1 MHADFLGLY
10 MLGIVYKHDG
20 SEKERERE
28 ERGRG
33 VFFHEKRA
41 PVHCPSERVLKV
53 PSTCTGLKLATLVV
67 CVWRIE
73 KSRCSE
79 CLFVWILIV
88 FTLFV
93 WFVCFCVVFTGVL
106 HSNIYIG
113 RDFFCALILSNYGNT
128 SWQNR
133 KQNDRGKKE
142 NTELVVMKGD
152 ALDKSE
158 ILS

>member
-1 MHADFLGLY
+1 M
-10 MLGIVYKHDG
+10 
-20 SEKERERE
+20 
-28 ERGRG
+28 
-33 VFFHEKRA
+33 
-41 PVHCPSERVLKV
+41 
-53 PSTCTGLKLATLVV
+53 
-67 CVWRIE
+67 
-73 KSRCSE
+73 
-79 CLFVWILIV
+79 FVWILIV